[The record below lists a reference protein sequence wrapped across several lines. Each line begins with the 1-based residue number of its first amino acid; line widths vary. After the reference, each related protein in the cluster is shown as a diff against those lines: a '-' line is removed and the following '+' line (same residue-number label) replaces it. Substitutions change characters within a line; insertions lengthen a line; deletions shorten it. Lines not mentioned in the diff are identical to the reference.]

1 MQNNISTKQ
10 KTGSRDKIIF
20 IVIIIICLILFFA
33 IRSYIIDKEKSNQD
47 NEHLKKEETKEGA
60 TTVEEQKNQGEKAYN
75 TKCKNQNEPSEKT
88 LQQPATQKSKIIKQH
103 KANKN
108 NINPEIKFVNKTENK
123 GETSSQFKT
132 KKYPDS
138 MNFIWKMCLAEVLG
152 LCKDKQNVSFPILGT
167 PGTSIE
173 KINGTN
179 YVLKGYYLYKSHKK
193 GFSIQLISAGN
204 SVIAIQK
211 IKFNNSP

>member
-10 KTGSRDKIIF
+10 KTGSRNKIIF

-47 NEHLKKEETKEGA
+47 NERLKKEETKEGA
-60 TTVEEQKNQGEKAYN
+60 TTFEEQKNHGEKASN
-75 TKCKNQNEPSEKT
+75 TKSKSQNEPSEKT

-108 NINPEIKFVNKTENK
+108 NINPEIKFVNKTEDK
-123 GETSSQFKT
+123 GKTSSQFKT

-138 MNFIWKMCLAEVLG
+138 MYFIWKMCLAEVLG

-173 KINGTN
+173 KINETN

-193 GFSIQLISAGN
+193 GFSIQLKSAGN